1 MADDALNFQATDDQ
15 RRELLDRARH
25 GWLRNQAPD
34 ARAFLAEHPELRRD
48 RVLTLELAY
57 EEYCLRR
64 DQGQVVDRSAYCE
77 RFPSIRGSLYR
88 QLEVEEYLREQLAAE
103 ARVSGAEPS
112 FSWPRAGE
120 RVMGFEV
127 IDEIGRGAFARAYL
141 CREPGVG
148 DRQVVVK
155 LAQAGAAEAQMLG
168 QLDHPHI
175 MPIHS
180 VQEEPVTGLTAIC
193 MPFRGRSTLQD
204 VLDLAFAEGGPA
216 PCRAA
221 VILQAARSRSCGIDR
236 CQQVAETSRFRTREG
251 YVTSVLRLALQ
262 MADALRHAHS
272 RGILH
277 GDLKPSNVVMSMEA
291 SPLLVDFNLAQ
302 RPGAA
307 SSRIGGTL
315 PYMAPEQLALVLQWQ
330 AAEQLPRNSIV
341 SGAVSPDLASV
352 HPTPDAR
359 ADVFAW
365 GVLVWELLT
374 GTLPWDPG
382 EPTWHHPGWQAMETH
397 LRRMRTTVPSWPAV
411 SFVER
416 PVREL
421 LQSCL
426 SAEPDARPLNMHSVC
441 QTLRRELKW
450 HRRIAREWRSRPRW
464 RRRLLAGSVLAA
476 CAFAYNQ
483 AQHTPDREQ
492 LLQEARSLYDNQD
505 FAAAIESL
513 NRVVQLDPDY
523 GDAYLTR
530 ACCSI
535 LLYQRDGYRLR
546 LDAASGDLA
555 NAMRHA
561 PSLDT
566 QRVQAYCLMKQ
577 GEFEMAAEGYR
588 KVLKAGGVFDVV
600 SLNNLALCI
609 EKDHNLAV
617 SIDRSFADNEAR
629 GILLRCVRTR
639 PDCWQSQLSLALLEL
654 RLYRQ
659 GRSKRIDDHVL
670 RAIRCVAS
678 AKPGVAAIYFKASE
692 IIGIAGLKA
701 ESDSLTSEAIGF
713 AEKAVAAGFDF
724 STIDVPNTPPFDV
737 MRSNPRFERIVAMK
751 PAAKA
756 MPAPDRALMPECL
769 LAN

>member
-1 MADDALNFQATDDQ
+1 
-15 RRELLDRARH
+15 
-25 GWLRNQAPD
+25 
-34 ARAFLAEHPELRRD
+34 
-48 RVLTLELAY
+48 
-57 EEYCLRR
+57 
-64 DQGQVVDRSAYCE
+64 
-77 RFPSIRGSLYR
+77 
-88 QLEVEEYLREQLAAE
+88 
-103 ARVSGAEPS
+103 
-112 FSWPRAGE
+112 
-120 RVMGFEV
+120 V

-397 LRRMRTTVPSWPAV
+397 LRRMRATVPSWPAV

-577 GEFEMAAEGYR
+577 GEFEMAAEGY
-588 KVLKAGGVFDVV
+588 KAILERESKNDVE
-600 SLNNLALCI
+600 SLNNLAYCY
-609 EKDHNLAV
+609 EKVTTRFRDQAEVDHYLKEADRLLSIAV
-617 SIDRSFADNEAR
+617 SLSPDDWRPHLNRAIAGLRKVR
-629 GILLRCVRTR
+629 LLDSYV
-639 PDCWQSQLSLALLEL
+639 PEDEMKS
-654 RLYRQ
+654 
-659 GRSKRIDDHVL
+659 
-670 RAIRCVAS
+670 AIRCVALNPNDAGS
-678 AKPGVAAIYFKASE
+678 FYLASTLTL
-692 IIGIAGLKA
+692 IVGLKQSNEGLIDDGMQYA
-701 ESDSLTSEAIGF
+701 R
-713 AEKAVAAGFDF
+713 KAVELGHKF
-724 STIDVPNTPPFDV
+724 SAPEDAPRVFAYPYSEFSSD
-737 MRSNPRFERIVAMK
+737 PRFLGVL
-751 PAAKA
+751 A
-756 MPAPDRALMPECL
+756 MPESGREATSADRMIMPAYL
-769 LAN
+769 RDFARPR